1 MTKENTTTQVNI
13 TRERMIQLLNEDLAG
28 EYQAII
34 AYTVYSQVLKGAA
47 YTDIARELEAHAGE
61 ELAHAIKIAKQI
73 DYLGGMPG
81 VMPKAVKTS
90 NDPVAMLRADLENER
105 ETVGRYRQR
114 IRQAE
119 AMGEFALSATLRA
132 IIVQEQDH
140 EIDLSAA
147 LDINVP
153 PAKEPAHKNNG
164 RNQVRISTPQS
175 DKSSYSDKPKPQA
188 VRIAAGYV
196 KNGLGARSPDAR
208 AWATVNKLN
217 GGGKKSGSGRKRN

>member
-1 MTKENTTTQVNI
+1 MAKEETTSGLNI

-81 VMPKAVKTS
+81 VSPKPVKTS
-90 NDPVAMLRADLENER
+90 KDPVEMLRADLENER
-105 ETVGRYRQR
+105 ETVGRYRER

-119 AMGEFALSATLRA
+119 AMGEFALSEALRA
-132 IIVQEQDH
+132 IIVEEQEH

-147 LDINVP
+147 LDIAVP
-153 PAKEPAHKNNG
+153 PAKKPAD
-164 RNQVRISTPQS
+164 RNIPGT
-175 DKSSYSDKPKPQA
+175 
-188 VRIAAGYV
+188 G
-196 KNGLGARSPDAR
+196 
-208 AWATVNKLN
+208 
-217 GGGKKSGSGRKRN
+217 

>member
-1 MTKENTTTQVNI
+1 MTKGNITTGLNI
-13 TRERMIQLLNEDLAG
+13 TRARMIQLLNEDLAG

-81 VMPKAVKTS
+81 VMPKPVKTS
-90 NDPVAMLRADLENER
+90 NDPVEMLRADLENER
-105 ETVGRYRQR
+105 ATVGRYRER

-119 AMGEFALSATLRA
+119 AMGEFALSETLRA
-132 IIVQEQDH
+132 IIMQEQEH

-147 LDINVP
+147 LGINVP
-153 PAKEPAHKNNG
+153 LAKKPA
-164 RNQVRISTPQS
+164 
-175 DKSSYSDKPKPQA
+175 D
-188 VRIAAGYV
+188 
-196 KNGLGARSPDAR
+196 
-208 AWATVNKLN
+208 
-217 GGGKKSGSGRKRN
+217 RKIVETK

>member
-1 MTKENTTTQVNI
+1 MTKENITTELNI
-13 TRERMIQLLNEDLAG
+13 TRERMIQLLNDDLAG

-73 DYLGGMPG
+73 DYLGGMPS
-81 VMPKAVKTS
+81 VTPKSVKTS

-105 ETVGRYRQR
+105 ETVGRYRER

-119 AMGEFALSATLRA
+119 AMGEFALSETLRA
-132 IIVQEQDH
+132 IIVQEQEH

-147 LDINVP
+147 LDIDVP
-153 PAKEPAHKNNG
+153 PAKVPSHENNG
-164 RNQVRISTPQS
+164 RSQL
-175 DKSSYSDKPKPQA
+175 K
-188 VRIAAGYV
+188 
-196 KNGLGARSPDAR
+196 KNHASRR
-208 AWATVNKLN
+208 
-217 GGGKKSGSGRKRN
+217 